1 MCRGLGVCC
10 SRWSLWYKGAAAQFA
25 VLIIHSDSELRTEIS
40 FKFPAKFNLLLILF
54 FLNGLRKMNFC
65 FRIWIT
71 GVSALRPSSP
81 YSCLERNRLKEEDSN
96 FRSNEGLKSWHWSKN
111 HRTAQV
117 GRDLD
122 ISSGPIFHMKM
133 EPRWHIAPYPIAP
146 WYHTLHS
153 SSFGLFFFLNV
164 CLV

>member
-1 MCRGLGVCC
+1 MYRGLGVCC
-10 SRWSLWYKGAAAQFA
+10 SRWSLWYKGAATQFA

-111 HRTAQV
+111 HRTTQI
-117 GRDLD
+117 G
-122 ISSGPIFHMKM
+122 GG
-133 EPRWHIAPYPIAP
+133 P
-146 WYHTLHS
+146 WYIIRSNISHENGIQMTYSTLS
-153 SSFGLFFFLNV
+153 NCTLIPYTSCFLFWTFFFFFK
-164 CLV
+164 